1 MKKYIAIFCFFLLF
15 ANCTE
20 DKEMLEK
27 IIGTW
32 KCVNW
37 SSKSNPANQ
46 CTDQVK
52 FVFNADKSYAS
63 FLGTADQG
71 SFFISNKMLT
81 VKPKDKLTFSV
92 KIESVSKDSMLFIMN
107 SAGDIEY
114 LQLIKE

>member
-27 IIGTW
+27 SLVHGNVLTGLQNQILRIN
-32 KCVNW
+32 VQI
-37 SSKSNPANQ
+37 KSNLYLMPIK
-46 CTDQVK
+46 VMLH
-52 FVFNADKSYAS
+52 
-63 FLGTADQG
+63 FLAQQIKEV
-71 SFFISNKMLT
+71 FISNKMLT